1 LIGRRPRL
9 CSPPIN
15 CSFRTAKALTRRF
28 GITMWRTTAVVG
40 ALCYSR
46 HVRDSRQHVAN
57 QMTAAH
63 YITILRK
70 VQILNPSA
78 VNLEQSVSKVVD
90 PFLIRIC
97 PYCRC
102 QVWRSLIAV
111 TILTY
116 KVTNDRHA
124 SLLPFQSRLTAED
137 D

>member
-1 LIGRRPRL
+1 
-9 CSPPIN
+9 
-15 CSFRTAKALTRRF
+15 
-28 GITMWRTTAVVG
+28 MVG
-40 ALCYSR
+40 ACVIAVTFGT
-46 HVRDSRQHVAN
+46 HDKHVAN